1 MKSIIMA
8 GGRGT
13 RISELFPDIPK
24 PLIKITNKPIL
35 EWEIE
40 SLVKQGFSDIIIT
53 VSYLHE
59 KIEEYFGTG
68 DRWGAQIEYFVED
81 YPLGNAG
88 ALFKLRERLGNER

>member
-1 MKSIIMA
+1 MKTIIMA

-24 PLIKITNKPIL
+24 PLIKIANKPIL

-53 VSYLHE
+53 VPYLHE

-68 DRWGAQIEYFVED
+68 ERWGSTNRIFC
-81 YPLGNAG
+81 
-88 ALFKLRERLGNER
+88 

>member
-1 MKSIIMA
+1 MKTIIMA

-24 PLIKITNKPIL
+24 PLIKIANKPIL

-40 SLVKQGFSDIIIT
+40 GLVKQGFSDIIIT

-68 DRWGAQIEYFVED
+68 ERWGARIEYFVED
-81 YPLGNAG
+81 
-88 ALFKLRERLGNER
+88 